1 MFAIIDIPVFLAGL
15 GLGGWLVWRF
25 KDRFVNWYHG
35 GEAFA
40 KKLEAQAAALQAKA
54 SAVRAAIK

>member
-1 MFAIIDIPVFLAGL
+1 MAVIDIFVFIAG
-15 GLGGWLVWRF
+15 GVGGGALVWHY
-25 KDRFVNWYHG
+25 KDKFIAWYHG

-54 SAVRAAIK
+54 NSVRAAIK